1 MAIHN
6 VLINV
11 SDVARS
17 ADFYTRLLGGKP
29 VGEATT
35 DGAVLDFVTATI
47 EFRRVDG
54 AVLSTWHEDDRSLGF
69 RHVGFKVAQV
79 DPLAAELRAA
89 GVPFR
94 LEPVDAV
101 GEVRIAFFFDPDGTV
116 LEIVE
121 GQLQYHDIVD
131 RDGVAAERAT
141 ATPSRPRFDHVGV
154 TIRDLAATAD
164 LYRSLGFRN
173 IGTLFFRDD
182 PSGVLMARA
191 IAARGAV
198 AAFNVITIEHA
209 EGIVAGAES
218 AGLPVILQLSEN
230 AIAYHG
236 QARAIAAAT
245 VELAAHRPRTLRCIW
260 TTSRTSRSCDWRR
273 TLVTR
278 P

>member
-35 DGAVLDFVTATI
+35 DGAVLYFVTATI
-47 EFRRVDG
+47 ELRQVDG
-54 AVLSTWHEDDRSLGF
+54 AVPSTWREDDRHLGF

-94 LEPVDAV
+94 LAPVDAV
-101 GEVRIAFFFDPDGTV
+101 GEVRIAFFSDPDGTV

-141 ATPSRPRFDHVGV
+141 ATPVRPRFDHVGV

-182 PSGVLMARA
+182 PRGFRIDYLKGGGSVIEVFGFDVASPSSSTARKPRA
-191 IAARGAV
+191 SVTGG
-198 AAFNVITIEHA
+198 T
-209 EGIVAGAES
+209 VAG
-218 AGLPVILQLSEN
+218 
-230 AIAYHG
+230 
-236 QARAIAAAT
+236 RT
-245 VELAAHRPRTLRCIW
+245 VYA
-260 TTSRTSRSCDWRR
+260 
-273 TLVTR
+273 
-278 P
+278 

>member
-47 EFRRVDG
+47 ELRRVDG
-54 AVLSTWHEDDRSLGF
+54 AVPSTWHEDDQYLGF

-131 RDGVAAERAT
+131 RDGVAVAPAL
-141 ATPSRPRFDHVGV
+141 RPRGGHHPRPGRHRRPVPVPRLPQYRHAVLPGRPARV
-154 TIRDLAATAD
+154 PDL
-164 LYRSLGFRN
+164 SL
-173 IGTLFFRDD
+173 I
-182 PSGVLMARA
+182 
-191 IAARGAV
+191 
-198 AAFNVITIEHA
+198 H
-209 EGIVAGAES
+209 
-218 AGLPVILQLSEN
+218 
-230 AIAYHG
+230 
-236 QARAIAAAT
+236 
-245 VELAAHRPRTLRCIW
+245 
-260 TTSRTSRSCDWRR
+260 
-273 TLVTR
+273 
-278 P
+278 

>member
-47 EFRRVDG
+47 ELRRVDG
-54 AVLSTWHEDDRSLGF
+54 AVPSTWHEDDQYLGF
-69 RHVGFKVAQV
+69 RHVGFKVAKV

-182 PSGVLMARA
+182 P
-191 IAARGAV
+191 RGFRIDYLKGGRSVIEVFGFDVEVFPVPPVTDALGFLAV
-198 AAFNVITIEHA
+198 EL
-209 EGIVAGAES
+209 EGDATSLPQLSAVGTVAG
-218 AGLPVILQLSEN
+218 
-230 AIAYHG
+230 
-236 QARAIAAAT
+236 RT
-245 VELAAHRPRTLRCIW
+245 VYADANDFT
-260 TTSRTSRSCDWRR
+260 
-273 TLVTR
+273 VTVGR
-278 P
+278 